1 MATKQSHHHHHHDPD
16 CDPPPEPCDPPPPVF
31 TPIPVPTGF
40 PPELN
45 TNLAATPEDAG
56 EFMYFAY
63 FNYVKLY
70 FAVPPPS
77 WIQLDEVTRGGWL
90 QAATNV
96 LSAIESLLPP
106 PPEP

>member
-1 MATKQSHHHHHHDPD
+1 
-16 CDPPPEPCDPPPPVF
+16 
-31 TPIPVPTGF
+31 
-40 PPELN
+40 
-45 TNLAATPEDAG
+45 
-56 EFMYFAY
+56 MYFAY